1 MKRVI
6 SMCAAVAVVLAAA
19 VSCCNKAPKVTA
31 LVAGPEA
38 EPVALVLEYG
48 TPVSAASLTP
58 DCFVVPGREVACVA
72 ICEGKPCE
80 GKPCEAK
87 PCDNPAGEP
96 CAKPADENCHKCKAE
111 EPGCCKE
118 KPCCKEGKCC
128 CKDAEGKC
136 EKCCCKDAEGKC
148 EKCCCK
154 DAEGKCEK
162 CCEEGK
168 PCCSEGKPCCKKPE
182 GKPCKEGKPSC
193 PKAESGNTVIV
204 FLKGACPEKHCEAK
218 PCDKPAEEQCDKCK
232 AGEPCEAKPCA
243 KPAEEQC
250 DKCKDGEKCA
260 KEECKKECDKKD
272 GKCELTVPEISI
284 RQVAP
289 LTTADGKEIKPWKK
303 DAKATAV
310 APAPR
315 PHHHGKCHKN

>member
-6 SMCAAVAVVLAAA
+6 SICAAVAVVLAAA

-38 EPVALVLEYG
+38 EPVALVVDYG
-48 TPVSAASLTP
+48 APVSAESVSP
-58 DCFVVPGREVACVA
+58 DCFVVPGREIACVA

-118 KPCCKEGKCC
+118 KPCCKEGKS
-128 CKDAEGKC
+128 
-136 EKCCCKDAEGKC
+136 
-148 EKCCCK
+148 CCK

-204 FLKGACPEKHCEAK
+204 FLKGSCPEKHCEAK
-218 PCDKPAEEQCDKCK
+218 PCDKPDGEKCAKPADEKCDKCK
-232 AGEPCEAKPCA
+232 DGESCA

-250 DKCKDGEKCA
+250 DKCKDEAEA
-260 KEECKKECDKKD
+260 KSECKKECDKKD

-289 LTTADGKEIKPWKK
+289 LATADGKEIKPWKK

-315 PHHHGKCHKN
+315 PHHHGKPCRK

>member
-1 MKRVI
+1 
-6 SMCAAVAVVLAAA
+6 MCAAVAVVLAAA

-38 EPVALVLEYG
+38 EPVALVVDYG
-48 TPVSAASLTP
+48 APVSAESVSPET
-58 DCFVVPGREVACVA
+58 FVVPGREVACVA

-118 KPCCKEGKCC
+118 KPCCKEGK
-128 CKDAEGKC
+128 
-136 EKCCCKDAEGKC
+136 
-148 EKCCCK
+148 
-154 DAEGKCEK
+154 
-162 CCEEGK
+162 
-168 PCCSEGKPCCKKPE
+168 
-182 GKPCKEGKPSC
+182 PSC

-218 PCDKPAEEQCDKCK
+218 PCDKPDGEPCAKPADEKCDKCK
-232 AGEPCEAKPCA
+232 DGEKCA

-260 KEECKKECDKKD
+260 KPAEEQCDKCKDEAEAKSECKKECDKKD

-315 PHHHGKCHKN
+315 PHHHGECHKN

>member
-1 MKRVI
+1 
-6 SMCAAVAVVLAAA
+6 MCAAVAVVLAAA
-19 VSCCNKAPKVTA
+19 VSCCNNAPKVTA

-87 PCDNPAGEP
+87 PCDDPAGEP

-111 EPGCCKE
+111 ESGCCKE

-136 EKCCCKDAEGKC
+136 EKCC
-148 EKCCCK
+148 
-154 DAEGKCEK
+154 
-162 CCEEGK
+162 EEGK
-168 PCCSEGKPCCKKPE
+168 SCCSEGKPCCKKPE

-193 PKAESGNTVIV
+193 PKAGGFE
-204 FLKGACPEKHCEAK
+204 FLCFYAF
-218 PCDKPAEEQCDKCK
+218 
-232 AGEPCEAKPCA
+232 
-243 KPAEEQC
+243 
-250 DKCKDGEKCA
+250 
-260 KEECKKECDKKD
+260 
-272 GKCELTVPEISI
+272 
-284 RQVAP
+284 P
-289 LTTADGKEIKPWKK
+289 LA
-303 DAKATAV
+303 
-310 APAPR
+310 
-315 PHHHGKCHKN
+315 